1 MNARLKS
8 KQSDQES
15 RKREPTISI
24 GLPVFNGENFLV
36 AALDSILAQDF
47 RDFELIIVDNASTD
61 GTAEICQDYAAR
73 DDRIAYHRNKVN
85 SGAARNF
92 NRCLE
97 LAEAPYFKWAAH
109 DDLLAPRYL
118 SLCLEALQRE
128 PAAVLCHS
136 LVNIIDGDGNL
147 IGTYDSALV
156 GADSDLPS
164 ERFAA
169 LTLNRHLCTEM
180 FGLMRTELV
189 RKSKMHGTYY
199 GGDRAMLAE
208 LALIGKFLQINQPL
222 FLNREHPTR
231 FVRAVAARD
240 WQKWHAGSN
249 TGTMNMPTW
258 QLYKDYRAA
267 IRRHVH
273 SLDEESRCQAV
284 LRRWWLVDFNLGRI
298 IVDGIGR
305 FIPGVHALVRR
316 AKLRIYGELPQVR
329 EHRQGEW
336 STPGVA
342 RQKVIYIGGWGRSGS
357 SLLANILGSSPKT
370 TSVGELR
377 YLWDRGIVENKRC
390 GCGEDFKDCE
400 FWQQVLRRAGVE
412 QSPSEARRYT
422 ELLGSGATLDQL
434 IAMLTAGGKRYR
446 KDRRKEINQ
455 LDGIYQAV
463 GEIADVNIVVD
474 ASKTPPYALNLLT
487 NKSIELYFIHLI
499 RDPRAVAFSWARKR
513 ATREMDNELLPQYS
527 SLKSGIYWAGF
538 NVLGLLFRW
547 RKRANYLQVRYEDFC
562 EEPRGTVDQIF
573 AHCGE
578 YDTQITWHG
587 NRELEVKAQHSISGN
602 PSRFNIG
609 RVAVKPDSVWQ
620 KDMAARE
627 RRTVTAICASL
638 FPWFGYKIRP

>member
-1 MNARLKS
+1 MSTPQKARKA
-8 KQSDQES
+8 
-15 RKREPTISI
+15 EPTISI
-24 GLPVFNGENFLV
+24 GMPVFNGANFV
-36 AALDSILAQDF
+36 AAALDSILAQDF

-61 GTAEICQDYAAR
+61 ETADICQAYANR
-73 DDRIAYHRNKVN
+73 DSRIIYHRNREN
-85 SGAARNF
+85 IGAAPNF

-97 LAEAPYFKWAAH
+97 LATAEYFKWAAH
-109 DDLLAPRYL
+109 DDLLAPNYL
-118 SLCLEALQRE
+118 SRCLEALQRD
-128 PAAVLCHS
+128 PDAVLCHS
-136 LVNIIDGDGNL
+136 LVNIIDSKDRL

-156 GADSDLPS
+156 GADSSLAS

-180 FGLMRTELV
+180 FALMRTKLV
-189 RKSKMHGTYY
+189 RKSKMHGAYY

-208 LALIGKFLQINQPL
+208 LALIGKFLQIHEPL
-222 FLNREHPTR
+222 FLNREHPKR
-231 FVRAVAARD
+231 FVRAVSAPN
-240 WQKWHAGSN
+240 WQQWHAGGN
-249 TGTMNMPTW
+249 GGAMNMPTW
-258 QLYKDYRAA
+258 RLYKDYRAA
-267 IRRHVH
+267 IARHVH
-273 SLDEESRCQAV
+273 GLDEESRCEGV
-284 LRRWWLVDFNLGRI
+284 LRRWWLVDFNLGRVV
-298 IVDGIGR
+298 VDGIGR
-305 FIPGVHALVRR
+305 FVPGIHALVRK

-370 TSVGELR
+370 ASVGEVR

-390 GCGEDFKDCE
+390 GCGEDFGDCG
-400 FWQQVLRRAGVE
+400 FWQQVLTRVGIEPR
-412 QSPSEARRYT
+412 PSVAKRYT
-422 ELLGSGATLDQL
+422 ELIGSGATLDQL
-434 IAMLTAGGKRYR
+434 IAMLTGGGNRYR
-446 KDRRKEINQ
+446 KDRHQEVTK
-455 LDGIYQAV
+455 LDGIYQAA
-463 GEIADVNIVVD
+463 GEIAGVNIIVD

-487 NKSIELYFIHLI
+487 NKNIDLYFIHLI

-538 NVLGLLFRW
+538 NVLGMLFRW

-562 EEPRGTVDQIF
+562 EDPRGTTDQIF

-578 YDTQITWHG
+578 YDTQIRWHG
-587 NRELEVKAQHSISGN
+587 NRELEVSAQHSISGN

-609 RVAVKPDSVWQ
+609 KVAIKPDSAWQ
-620 KDMAARE
+620 EQMATRE

-638 FPWFGYKIRP
+638 FPWFGYKIRPQNQPRGN